1 MAKKDRRVRDL
12 SGRTGQERRKKF
24 VTYGGYIPELDMILN
39 DGYYL
44 RLYEPGATGGDRS
57 IGQDRMAD
65 PDRMVGPDGHGSV
78 GRSVDGG
85 AEDSPTPPGVL
96 PRPGQS
102 MQLIASKS
110 GVYQLFGV
118 RAKSP
123 EEAVG
128 KFREMEESYPY
139 PAVPCSRWLGLLSE
153 RLLWEPFPGIP
164 EGERADKVA
173 RISLIQPYGVRVRQK
188 EMELS
193 GKTVRTVLLMGY
205 PSRLSPAFGSELL
218 DLPVDLTLVVHA
230 KGIDPALCMEGLAL
244 STDIPPARRAAMEKL
259 LGQAMEGRTR
269 LYEVCALISIAGLPG
284 EVEEACR
291 VLEALCRKYLLSV
304 SGLDHQQADAYQ
316 STLPLSRNDIHYGRV
331 LTEGDLKA
339 LLPWSE
345 LKICKRHVYY
355 GEDIM
360 NGGVEYDRRIR
371 RDDGLI
377 LSGDHRWAMEQARKE
392 IIAYLCTPGTGCGP
406 AGAGIHILAGPDT
419 DPSIFG
425 SGKVEEE
432 AIGYAQAP
440 DWLLKAALIR
450 WALDGLSTDGRT
462 MERHI
467 TMVMGA
473 AARTFDRKDRD
484 DDRTEGGDGREL
496 APGGPHDGSDL
507 GRAPASGGEG
517 AGQGGEGAGDDRI
530 GGAIRAGRTDPKDC
544 VERFLSGLG
553 EDERRALSL
562 RPFPS
567 SCSYRRIHTR
577 SGEILQVSDKG
588 VRAELCYALLFH
600 SLHGIVYSLD
610 TELLAWDMAR
620 MYRLHGDTMYTFLAR
635 DIRAFYRS
643 GCSLELIQ
651 TSPFLLAG
659 EHKILEKLHLA
670 KAAGFDKAQR
680 SWISEP
686 AKGAVLMTGLA
697 SYLLKGESMSI
708 SSHDS
713 GTDDGVEDGE
723 PRSIDGEDYDKSGD
737 RMGDREDSDRSDG
750 QAVGDADGG
759 SCDRTG
765 SQERAHTEQDRATG
779 MREEDIDG

>member
-1 MAKKDRRVRDL
+1 MAKKDRRVRDM

-57 IGQDRMAD
+57 MGPDKMMG
-65 PDRMVGPDGHGSV
+65 PDRMMGPGGHGSDGYGSV

-96 PRPGQS
+96 PRPGQV
-102 MQLIASKS
+102 MQLIASKG

-118 RAKSP
+118 RAGSP

-128 KFREMEESYPY
+128 KFREMEESYPH
-139 PAVPCSRWLGLLSE
+139 PVIPCSRWLDLLSR

-164 EGERADKVA
+164 EGARVDKVA

-244 STDIPPARRAAMEKL
+244 STDIRPARRAAMERL
-259 LGQAMEGRTR
+259 LRQAMEGRTR

-284 EVEEACR
+284 EVEGACR

-304 SGLDHQQADAYQ
+304 SGLDHQQAEAYR

-339 LLPWSE
+339 LLPWSD

-360 NGGVEYDRRIR
+360 SGGVEYDRRIR
-371 RDDGLI
+371 REDGLI
-377 LSGDHRWAMEQARKE
+377 LSGDHGWAMEQARKE

-406 AGAGIHILAGPDT
+406 AGTGEGIHILAGPDT
-419 DPSIFG
+419 DLSIFG

-432 AIGYAQAP
+432 AIDYGQAS

-473 AARTFDRKDRD
+473 AARVFDKKDRD
-484 DDRTEGGDGREL
+484 DDRTVG
-496 APGGPHDGSDL
+496 
-507 GRAPASGGEG
+507 
-517 AGQGGEGAGDDRI
+517 
-530 GGAIRAGRTDPKDC
+530 TDPKGC

-553 EDERRALSL
+553 EDERHALSL

-567 SCSYRRIHTR
+567 AYSYRRIQTH

-708 SSHDS
+708 SAHDS
-713 GTDDGVEDGE
+713 EADDGAGGGE
-723 PRSIDGEDYDKSGD
+723 PLGTDGEDDDVHGD
-737 RMGDREDSDRSDG
+737 RADGREDSGRRDG

-759 SCDRTG
+759 SCDRTE
-765 SQERAHTEQDRATG
+765 SQEHAHTEQDRAVG

>member
-1 MAKKDRRVRDL
+1 MGPDKMM
-12 SGRTGQERRKKF
+12 G
-24 VTYGGYIPELDMILN
+24 
-39 DGYYL
+39 
-44 RLYEPGATGGDRS
+44 
-57 IGQDRMAD
+57 
-65 PDRMVGPDGHGSV
+65 PDRMMGPDGHGSV

-85 AEDSPTPPGVL
+85 AEDGPTPPGVL
-96 PRPGQS
+96 PRPGQV
-102 MQLIASKS
+102 MQLIASKG

-118 RAKSP
+118 RAGTP
-123 EEAVG
+123 GEAAE
-128 KFREMEESYPY
+128 KFREMEEGYPY
-139 PAVPCSRWLGLLSE
+139 PAVPCSRWLDLLSR

-164 EGERADKVA
+164 ERKKADKVA

-193 GKTVRTVLLMGY
+193 GKTVQTVLLMGY

-244 STDIPPARRAAMEKL
+244 STDIPPARRATMEGL
-259 LGQAMEGRTR
+259 LRQAMEGRTR

-284 EVEEACR
+284 EVEGTCR

-304 SGLDHQQADAYQ
+304 SGLDHQQADAYR

-339 LLPWSE
+339 LLPWSD
-345 LKICKRHVYY
+345 LKICKRNVYY
-355 GEDIM
+355 GEDII

-371 RDDGLI
+371 REDGLI
-377 LSGDHRWAMEQARKE
+377 LSSDRGWALGQVKKE
-392 IIAYLCTPGTGCGP
+392 IIAYLCTPGPDCGP
-406 AGAGIHILAGPDT
+406 AGTEEGIHILAGPDT

-425 SGKVEEE
+425 DGKVEEE
-432 AIGYAQAP
+432 AIGYGQAP

-484 DDRTEGGDGREL
+484 DDRTGDGDGREL

-567 SCSYRRIHTR
+567 ACSYRRIHTR

-620 MYRLHGDTMYTFLAR
+620 MYRLHGDTIYTFLAR

-708 SSHDS
+708 SAHGS
-713 GTDDGVEDGE
+713 GADGGE
-723 PRSIDGEDYDKSGD
+723 PLGT
-737 RMGDREDSDRSDG
+737 DREDDDVHEDRADGREDSGRRDG

-765 SQERAHTEQDRATG
+765 SQEHAHTEQDRAVG

>member
-1 MAKKDRRVRDL
+1 MDGIGEQSGRGSVMAKKDRRVRDMF
-12 SGRTGQERRKKF
+12 GWIGQERRKKF
-24 VTYGGYIPELDMILN
+24 VTYGGYIPELDMLLN
-39 DGYYL
+39 NGYYL
-44 RLYEPGATGGDRS
+44 RLYEPGTAGGDRS

-65 PDRMVGPDGHGSV
+65 SDRMMGPGGHGSD
-78 GRSVDGG
+78 GWSVDGG
-85 AEDSPTPPGVL
+85 AEDSPAPPGVL

-123 EEAVG
+123 EEAVR
-128 KFREMEESYPY
+128 KFREMEESYPHS
-139 PAVPCSRWLGLLSE
+139 VIPCSRWLDLLS
-153 RLLWEPFPGIP
+153 RCLLWEPFPGIP
-164 EGERADKVA
+164 EGKRADKVA

-230 KGIDPALCMEGLAL
+230 KGIDPALCMEGMAL
-244 STDIPPARRAAMEKL
+244 STDIRPARRAAMEKL
-259 LGQAMEGRTR
+259 LEQAMEGRTR

-291 VLEALCRKYLLSV
+291 VLEALSRKYLLSV
-304 SGLDHQQADAYQ
+304 SGLDHQQADAYR
-316 STLPLSRNDIHYGRV
+316 STLPLLGNDIHYGRV

-360 NGGVEYDRRIR
+360 SGGVEYDRRIR
-371 RDDGLI
+371 RENGLI
-377 LSGDHRWAMEQARKE
+377 LSGDHGWAVGQARKE
-392 IIAYLCTPGTGCGP
+392 IIAHLCTPGPGCGP
-406 AGAGIHILAGPDT
+406 AGIGEGIHILAGPDT
-419 DPSIFG
+419 DLSIFG

-432 AIGYAQAP
+432 AIGYGQAP
-440 DWLLKAALIR
+440 DWLRKAALIR
-450 WALDGLSTDGRT
+450 WALDGLSTGGRT

-473 AARTFDRKDRD
+473 VARAFDKKDRD
-484 DDRTEGGDGREL
+484 DDRTVG
-496 APGGPHDGSDL
+496 
-507 GRAPASGGEG
+507 
-517 AGQGGEGAGDDRI
+517 
-530 GGAIRAGRTDPKDC
+530 TDPKGC
-544 VERFLSGLG
+544 MERFLSALG

-567 SCSYRRIHTR
+567 AYSYRRIQTR

-620 MYRLHGDTMYTFLAR
+620 MYRLHEDTMYTFLAR
-635 DIRAFYRS
+635 DIKAFYGS
-643 GCSLELIQ
+643 GCFLELIQ
-651 TSPFLLAG
+651 ASPFLLAG

-670 KAAGFDKAQR
+670 KAAGFDKVQR
-680 SWISEP
+680 DWISEP

-697 SYLLKGESMSI
+697 SYLLKGESMSV
-708 SSHDS
+708 SAHDS
-713 GTDDGVEDGE
+713 RTEGRAEGGE
-723 PRSIDGEDYDKSGD
+723 PLDIDGED
-737 RMGDREDSDRSDG
+737 
-750 QAVGDADGG
+750 
-759 SCDRTG
+759 
-765 SQERAHTEQDRATG
+765 
-779 MREEDIDG
+779 IDG